1 MRNLIPSW
9 VRVLLVFFLIF
20 IGIEYFCEETHAYV
34 MQPYIFP
41 MEERVDALKM
51 IYQHRKAKGRL
62 IELHVVDKHC
72 QD

>member
-1 MRNLIPSW
+1 MD
-9 VRVLLVFFLIF
+9 F
-20 IGIEYFCEETHAYV
+20 IGIEYFCEETQAYV

>member
-1 MRNLIPSW
+1 MN
-9 VRVLLVFFLIF
+9 F

-51 IYQHRKAKGRL
+51 IYQHKKAKGRL
-62 IELHVVDKHC
+62 IELHVIEKHC